1 MPEPD
6 SAKCLSSNSSA
17 NSCALRRFAP
27 ARLSAEAAPDSSSAC
42 ARALAVPQLL
52 CVCARRPRMMP
63 CACEFVRARVPASS
77 SVRVTARHVSRQLLS
92 MSLPACD
99 AHAHAFTI

>member
-42 ARALAVPQLL
+42 ARALVAPQLFMR
-52 CVCARRPRMMP
+52 VRAARR
-63 CACEFVRARVPASS
+63 A
-77 SVRVTARHVSRQLLS
+77 
-92 MSLPACD
+92 
-99 AHAHAFTI
+99 